1 MLLEAIFKRIKFCS
15 ERSLVMDVKELE
27 CILGILKDAIPI
39 KHRPEEIIVDWYTD
53 KNKISYKFV
62 NRKANTYRIMD
73 FNELYQ
79 YFCTV
84 LGEKE

>member
-1 MLLEAIFKRIKFCS
+1 
-15 ERSLVMDVKELE
+15 MDIKELE

-39 KHRPEEIIVDWYTD
+39 KHRPDEIIAEHWYTD
-53 KNKISYKFV
+53 KNKTLYKFV
-62 NRKANTYRIMD
+62 NKKANTYRVMS

-84 LGEKE
+84 LGEKEC